1 MDIKQT
7 SYRQRL
13 YHLILFCWVLMFD
26 FIHSLRRY
34 LKVSLFYQKHKVL
47 KTIGERHPFETK
59 VPKVLVVIPHITSVE
74 EAQDRDKAQSKIEKL
89 TTTIDA
95 LLASFAHCQLT
106 IVLKTVAGRHIEAYL
121 PQYQIDC
128 VQVQEEVD
136 IDPMFI
142 GFRCQ
147 DELIKRVDDFDWFI
161 FLEDDIL
168 LQDSFFLEKL
178 EKFNTKVGLVR
189 DVLLP
194 NRYELWE
201 VKKTYID
208 LTMDEKMA
216 WSKLSALEID
226 GVKFAECTNPHS
238 GFFCLSKSQINYWVE
253 SSRDFNGK
261 DLGFGG
267 PRECSATYSLWE
279 CFSLYKP
286 HPVNLNFLEVR
297 HYDTKYSQLYPE
309 QSPEYVFSS
318 IKDLSKLH

>member
-1 MDIKQT
+1 MDIKQ
-7 SYRQRL
+7 SGSKRKIS
-13 YHLILFCWVLMFD
+13 HLILFYWLLMLEL
-26 FIHSLRRY
+26 IHSLKRY
-34 LKVSLFYQKHKVL
+34 LKISLFYQKREVIKATREPHL
-47 KTIGERHPFETK
+47 FENK
-59 VPKVLVVIPHITSVE
+59 VPKVLVVIPHITLVE

-89 TTTIDA
+89 KTTIDA

-106 IVLKTVAGRHIEAYL
+106 IVLKTVAGRHIVAYL
-121 PQYQIDC
+121 PKYQIDC
-128 VQVQEEVD
+128 VEVQEEID

-147 DELIKRVDDFDWFI
+147 DELIKRVEDFDWFV
-161 FLEDDIL
+161 FLEDDII
-168 LQDSFFLEKL
+168 LQDSFLLEKL
-178 EKFNTKVGLVR
+178 EKFNTKVGLTR

-201 VKKTYID
+201 VTKRYID
-208 LTMDEKMA
+208 LTIDDEMA
-216 WSKLSALEID
+216 WSKLSTLEID

-238 GFFCLSKSQINYWVE
+238 GFFCLSKLQINHWIE
-253 SSRDFNGK
+253 SSREFKEK

-267 PRECSATYSLWE
+267 ARECAATFSLWE

-309 QSPEYVFSS
+309 QSPEYIFSS
-318 IKDLSKLH
+318 IKDSAKLH